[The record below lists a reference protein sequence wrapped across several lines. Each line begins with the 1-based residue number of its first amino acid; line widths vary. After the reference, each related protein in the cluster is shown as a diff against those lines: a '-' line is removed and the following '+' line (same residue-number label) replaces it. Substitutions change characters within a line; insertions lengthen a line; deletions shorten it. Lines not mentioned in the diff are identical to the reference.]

1 MPLTAMDDKKTWGST
16 VLGWFVVREETA
28 GDAAVP
34 SYSAE
39 DFAAAA
45 EAPVAAAPP
54 PVKLVSPPPAAPGG
68 KVDFPAVYA
77 AGGVDAEEQERVEKA
92 AGLLR
97 SLPEGTDP
105 AVKKQIVEASLKAFG
120 VEIEKIIEAGVQEI
134 QALEAYIQAGAGDTH
149 TLLRESQERIA
160 QFEAEIQRIRRV
172 MEERVAEQNG
182 VVRACNERKL
192 DIQRVL
198 EFFGQEAVA
207 RVVRDSPKLID
218 PSAGDPSA
226 GEPSAGGQSPAAT

>member
-1 MPLTAMDDKKTWGST
+1 MPITAMDEKKNWGST
-16 VLGWFVVREETA
+16 VMGWFVVREDEAGHTA
-28 GDAAVP
+28 APPALTV
-34 SYSAE
+34 E

-45 EAPVAAAPP
+45 DAPVAAPP
-54 PVKLVSPPPAAPGG
+54 PVTLSGPPPAAPGG

-77 AGGVDAEEQERVEKA
+77 SAGVDAEEQERVEKA

-120 VEIEKIIEAGVQEI
+120 VEIAKIIEAGVQEI
-134 QALEAYIQAGAGDTH
+134 QALEAYIQAGAGDTQ
-149 TLLRESQERIA
+149 LVLQESQQRIA
-160 QFEAEIQRIRRV
+160 QLESEIRHIRQV

-182 VVRACNERKL
+182 VIRSCNDKKL

-207 RVVRDSPKLID
+207 RVVRDSPKLVE
-218 PSAGDPSA
+218 PVGGDTP
-226 GEPSAGGQSPAAT
+226 PAVT